1 MQTYTAYLLGKE
13 SYYMNTVLVK
23 SIIHVREMN
32 LHTIFLTNTGH

>member
-1 MQTYTAYLLGKE
+1 
-13 SYYMNTVLVK
+13 MNTVLVK